1 MKKRSLT
8 RQLMTVGWHAGR
20 SVRGGGLRFVA
31 LVCAAATLTLAVTA
45 LILSAAAYDGR
56 EQRSAARNPVVHDS
70 NPAQPAVALWQPS
83 FDKIG
88 QEQYSVIY
96 IAPLAEDAPLPP
108 GLRTW
113 PRPGQSVLSPALAER
128 GASHGIL
135 TRYGQASG
143 RIAER
148 GLADPDELLAYVR
161 PADDRFIDR
170 EKAFTINDYGA
181 PGTMFGNSLN
191 VESLKVLATTVLG
204 LLVLPALAL
213 TVVAV
218 RMGAEARRRR
228 TVLLDALGASWIA
241 RTLVNCGET
250 LLPAS
255 LGTALGVAPA
265 FWASHAEVTLPLTGY
280 TVSSADV
287 ARSTAAWLIGALASF
302 VVVVLTAS
310 VLHRVQRDGGTRLR
324 AGGGRLPR
332 WWPTVFPFAVLF
344 TVQGPEP
351 LSHGNTFLFL
361 LIYSAGVALTMATLP
376 SVIGLLIA
384 LIGRALSRTGRRTG
398 MPGTLVAGR
407 WMAGNPSITVRLV
420 AGLVIA
426 VGLVGQV
433 QLHSSRLSS
442 EYSAAR
448 ASADRLG
455 DTVYTLTQPNLDDR
469 TRAFLAELPSS
480 VQAYSMTGH
489 TDAHNRTT
497 VSVQASCT
505 ALKAIKRSCSH
516 PAPFGVTDPDA
527 RLSELANW
535 FSGGTDISLRVG
547 PVAAS
552 PATSGGRY
560 LVLLDAHGKPLPADR
575 IRQAAFT
582 RLSPTP
588 NAEIPGGSWLVG
600 TVTRASRGA
609 WVTLF
614 GGAGITAMAL
624 ALSLNSLAEFQRFS
638 RSVAP
643 LGVLTGRRRIFLATA
658 AWTLLLPLLL
668 AAGLGLLTN
677 SWLATPLTNP
687 VVGASLSTSVLVSLT
702 ITLVV
707 VAFAVWLVGS
717 VSAIRTTDRWKPEAD

>member
-1 MKKRSLT
+1 MKERSLT
-8 RQLMTVGWHAGR
+8 RQLVTVGWHAGR

-31 LVCAAATLTLAVTA
+31 LVCGAATLTLAVTA

-70 NPAQPAVALWQPS
+70 NPSQPAVVLWQPS
-83 FDKIG
+83 FDEIG
-88 QEQYSVIY
+88 QEQYSVVY
-96 IAPLAEDAPLPP
+96 MAPLAEGAPLPP

-128 GASHGIL
+128 GAAHGIL

-143 RIAER
+143 RIAQN

-170 EKAFTINDYGA
+170 EKAFTVNGYGA

-191 VESLKVLATTVLG
+191 VESLRVLATTVLG
-204 LLVLPALAL
+204 LLVLPALGL

-228 TVLLDALGASWIA
+228 TVLLDALGASWSA
-241 RTLVNCGET
+241 RTLVNAGET
-250 LLPAS
+250 LLPAFVGTV
-255 LGTALGVAPA
+255 LGIVPA
-265 FWASHAEVTLPLTGY
+265 FWAAHIEVTLPLTDY
-280 TVSSADV
+280 TMSRADV
-287 ARSTAAWLIGALASF
+287 AQYTAAWLVAALASF
-302 VVVVLTAS
+302 VVVVLAAS
-310 VLHRVQRDGGTRLR
+310 VLHRVQRDSGTRLR
-324 AGGGRLPR
+324 AAGGRLPR
-332 WWPTVFPFAVLF
+332 WWPTVFPFAVFF

-351 LSHGNTFLFL
+351 LSNGNTYLFL

-384 LIGRALSRTGRRTG
+384 LIGRALGRLGRRTG
-398 MPGTLVAGR
+398 MSGTLVAGR

-426 VGLVGQV
+426 IGLVGQV

-442 EYSAAR
+442 EYAAAR
-448 ASADRLG
+448 ASADRLN
-455 DTVYTLTQPNLDDR
+455 DTVYTLSQPNLSER

-480 VQAYSMTGH
+480 VQAYSMTGD
-489 TDAHNRTT
+489 TDDQNRTT
-497 VSVQASCT
+497 VSIQASCA
-505 ALKAIKRSCSH
+505 ALKAIKRSCGN
-516 PAPFGVTDPDA
+516 PEPFGVTDPDA

-547 PVAAS
+547 PVAAPS
-552 PATSGGRY
+552 ATSGGRY
-560 LVLLDAHGKPLPADR
+560 LVLLDTHGKQLPVDR

-588 NAEIPGGSWLVG
+588 NAETPGGGWLSGV
-600 TVTRASRGA
+600 VTRASRGA
-609 WVTLF
+609 WVALF
-614 GGAGITAMAL
+614 GVAGITATAL

-638 RSVAP
+638 RSIAP

-668 AAGLGLLTN
+668 AAGLGLLAN
-677 SWLATPLTNP
+677 EWLATPLTNP
-687 VVGASLSTSVLVSLT
+687 VVGASLSTFVLVSLT

-717 VSAIRTTDRWKPEAD
+717 VSAIRTTDRWKPETD

>member
-1 MKKRSLT
+1 M
-8 RQLMTVGWHAGR
+8 
-20 SVRGGGLRFVA
+20 
-31 LVCAAATLTLAVTA
+31 TA

-70 NPAQPAVALWQPS
+70 NTSQPAVALWQPS
-83 FDKIG
+83 FDEME
-88 QEQYSVIY
+88 QEQYSVVF
-96 IAPLAEDAPLPP
+96 IAPLAEGAPLPP

-113 PRPGQSVLSPALAER
+113 PRPGQAVLSPALAER

-135 TRYGQASG
+135 TRYGHASG
-143 RIAER
+143 RIAEE

-170 EKAFTINDYGA
+170 KKAFTINGYGA
-181 PGTMFGNSLN
+181 PGTMFGSGLN
-191 VESLKVLATTVLG
+191 VESLKVLTTTVLG
-204 LLVLPALAL
+204 LLVLPALGL

-228 TVLLDALGASWIA
+228 TVLLDALGASWTA

-255 LGTALGVAPA
+255 VGTALGVAPV
-265 FWASHAEVTLPLTGY
+265 FWASHIKVTLPLTDY

-287 ARSTAAWLIGALASF
+287 ARCTAAWLIGALASF

-324 AGGGRLPR
+324 AAGGRIPR
-332 WWPTVFPFAVLF
+332 WWPAVFPFAVLF
-344 TVQGPEP
+344 TVRGPEP
-351 LSHGNTFLFL
+351 LSNGNTYLFL
-361 LIYSAGVALTMATLP
+361 LIYSAGVALTLATLP
-376 SVIGLLIA
+376 SVTGLLIA
-384 LIGRALSRTGRRTG
+384 LIGRALGRIGRRTG
-398 MPGTLVAGR
+398 MSGTLVAGR
-407 WMAGNPSITVRLV
+407 WMAGNPGITVRLV

-426 VGLVGQV
+426 IGLVGQV

-442 EYSAAR
+442 EYAAAR

-455 DTVYTLTQPNLDDR
+455 DTVYTLTQPDLSDR
-469 TRAFLAELPSS
+469 THAFLAELPPS
-480 VQAYSMTGH
+480 VEAYSMSAH
-489 TDAHNRTT
+489 TDADNRTT
-497 VSVQASCT
+497 VSLQASCT

-535 FSGGTDISLRVG
+535 FSGGSDISLRAG
-547 PVAAS
+547 PVATS
-552 PATSGGRY
+552 PTTSGGRY
-560 LVLLDAHGKPLPADR
+560 LVLLDVHGKPLPVDR
-575 IRQAAFT
+575 VRQAAFT

-588 NAEIPGGSWLVG
+588 NVDIPGGSWLG
-600 TVTRASRGA
+600 GATTRASRGA
-609 WVTLF
+609 WVALF
-614 GGAGITAMAL
+614 GVAGITAMAL

-638 RSVAP
+638 RSIAP

-668 AAGLGLLTN
+668 ATGLGLLTN
-677 SWLATPLTNP
+677 EWLATPLTNP
-687 VVGASLSTSVLVSLT
+687 IVGASLSASVLVSLT
-702 ITLVV
+702 TTLVV
-707 VAFAVWLVGS
+707 VAFVVWLLGS
-717 VSAIRTTDRWKPEAD
+717 VLAIRTTHRWKPEAD

>member
-1 MKKRSLT
+1 
-8 RQLMTVGWHAGR
+8 MTVGWHAGR

-31 LVCAAATLTLAVTA
+31 LVCAAATLTLALTA
-45 LILSAAAYDGR
+45 LVLSTAAYDGR
-56 EQRSAARNPVVHDS
+56 EQRSTARNPIVHDS
-70 NPAQPAVALWQPS
+70 DPSQPAVALWQAS
-83 FDKIG
+83 FDEIA

-96 IAPLAEDAPLPP
+96 IAPLSESAPLPP

-128 GASHGIL
+128 GASHGVL
-135 TRYGQASG
+135 TRYGRASG
-143 RIAER
+143 RIAEN

-170 EKAFTINDYGA
+170 EKAFTVNGYGA
-181 PGTMFGNSLN
+181 PGTMFGNNLN

-204 LLVLPALAL
+204 LLVLPAIGLM
-213 TVVAV
+213 VVAV

-228 TVLLDALGASWIA
+228 TVLLDALGASWTA

-250 LLPAS
+250 LLPAF

-265 FWASHAEVTLPLTGY
+265 LWASHINVTLPLTGY

-302 VVVVLTAS
+302 GVVVLTAS
-310 VLHRVQRDGGTRLR
+310 VLHRVRRDGGTGLR
-324 AGGGRLPR
+324 AAGGRLPR

-351 LSHGNTFLFL
+351 LSNGNTFLFL

-376 SVIGLLIA
+376 SVIGLLIG
-384 LIGRALSRTGRRTG
+384 LIGRALSRIGRRTG
-398 MPGTLVAGR
+398 MSGTLVAGR
-407 WMAGNPSITVRLV
+407 WMAGNPGITVRLV

-426 VGLVGQV
+426 IGLVGQV

-442 EYSAAR
+442 EYAAAR

-455 DTVYTLTQPNLDDR
+455 DTVYTLTQPDPGDR

-480 VQAYSMTGH
+480 VRAYSMTGRI
-489 TDAHNRTT
+489 DDNNRAT
-497 VSVQASCT
+497 VSVQASCA
-505 ALKAIKRSCSH
+505 ALKAIKRSCDH
-516 PAPFGVTDPDA
+516 PAPFGVMDPDP

-535 FSGGTDISLRVG
+535 FSGGTDIALRVG
-547 PVAAS
+547 PVATA
-552 PATSGGRY
+552 PATGDGRY
-560 LVLLDAHGKPLPADR
+560 LVLLDARGKPLPVDQ
-575 IRQAAFT
+575 IRRAAFT
-582 RLSPTP
+582 QLSPTP
-588 NAEIPGGSWLVG
+588 NAEIPGGSWLNG
-600 TVTRASRGA
+600 TVNRASRGA
-609 WVTLF
+609 WVALF
-614 GGAGITAMAL
+614 GMAGIAAMAL

-638 RSVAP
+638 RSIAP

-677 SWLATPLTNP
+677 AWLATPLTNP
-687 VVGASLSTSVLVSLT
+687 IVGATLSTSVLASLT
-702 ITLVV
+702 LTIAVI
-707 VAFAVWLVGS
+707 AFAVWLVGS
-717 VSAIRTTDRWKPEAD
+717 ISAIRVTDRWKPETD